1 MFLSSPGRSPQ
12 ADGAIIEGMRIAIIG
27 NSGSGKSTLAAW
39 LATRSG
45 ATLLDLDTVAW
56 VQNSIAVARPAE
68 EAQSD
73 VRAFCAARTSWV
85 VEGCYANLV
94 QASLQFA
101 PRLLFLNPGEQ
112 QCFENC
118 RARPWEPHKYAS
130 KQEQDKRLDFLLS
143 WVAEYYTRTGE
154 MSLSAHIACF
164 NAYPGEREEVRV
176 LPGLEPPSREV
187 LSWISS

>member
-1 MFLSSPGRSPQ
+1 
-12 ADGAIIEGMRIAIIG
+12 MRIAIIG

-39 LATRSG
+39 LADRTG
-45 ATLLDLDTVAW
+45 AARLDLDTVAW
-56 VQNSIAVARPAE
+56 TPNSIAVARAAAE
-68 EAQSD
+68 AEND

-112 QCFENC
+112 QCLENC

-130 KQEQDKRLDFLLS
+130 KDEQDRRRDFLLS
-143 WVAEYYTRTGE
+143 WVSQYYTRGGE
-154 MSLSAHIACF
+154 MSLSAHSACF
-164 NAYPGEREEVRV
+164 NAYTGEREELRF
-176 LPGLEPPSREV
+176 LPRLEPPSSEL
-187 LSWISS
+187 LSWISL

>member
-1 MFLSSPGRSPQ
+1 V
-12 ADGAIIEGMRIAIIG
+12 RIAIIG

-39 LATRSG
+39 LADRTG
-45 ATLLDLDTVAW
+45 AARLDLDTVAW
-56 VQNSIAVARPAE
+56 APNSIAVARAAAE
-68 EAQSD
+68 AEND

-112 QCFENC
+112 QCLENC

-130 KQEQDKRLDFLLS
+130 KDEQDRRRDFLLS
-143 WVAEYYTRTGE
+143 WVSQYYTRGGE
-154 MSLSAHIACF
+154 MSLSAHSACF
-164 NAYPGEREEVRV
+164 NAYTGEREELRF
-176 LPGLEPPSREV
+176 LPRLEPPSSEL
-187 LSWISS
+187 LSWISL